1 MGPETD
7 NRQRTHVAQQ
17 APAAYGLREPPQG
30 YIRSQEEAS
39 PSKGM
44 SASFSGWE
52 TCKNSRHLPEPGVR
66 QLLAGLH
73 PLPLFKAAD
82 CCVLQVDYRK
92 YVAVNL
98 ATSHPHYDAAGNVL
112 NVGTSIVDKGKTKY
126 VIFKIPATVP
136 GGSFW
141 GCDEA

>member
-1 MGPETD
+1 MGPER
-7 NRQRTHVAQQ
+7 NNYQRTYKLTKP
-17 APAAYGLREPPQG
+17 PAAYVLWEPPRG

-39 PSKGM
+39 PLKAM
-44 SASFSGWE
+44 SALFSGWE
-52 TCKNSRHLPEPGVR
+52 TCKNSCHLPEPGVS
-66 QLLAGLH
+66 QLFTGLH
-73 PLPLFKAAD
+73 PLPVLKAAD
-82 CCVLQVDYRK
+82 LHVLQVDYRK

-126 VIFKIPATVP
+126 VIFKIPATLP
-136 GGSFW
+136 GGAFW

>member
-1 MGPETD
+1 
-7 NRQRTHVAQQ
+7 
-17 APAAYGLREPPQG
+17 
-30 YIRSQEEAS
+30 
-39 PSKGM
+39 M
-44 SASFSGWE
+44 SALFSGWE

-73 PLPLFKAAD
+73 PLPFLKAAD
-82 CCVLQVDYRK
+82 CRVLQVDYRK

-126 VIFKIPATVP
+126 VIFKIPAPVP
-136 GGSFW
+136 GGSSW
-141 GCDEA
+141 GWDEA